1 MHSSPSLAAD
11 PEGLEPDLA
20 AGLRQISRE
29 GLGAPLED
37 LEVHKGA
44 GGDDEDEDEEE
55 EEAGGKSG

>member
-1 MHSSPSLAAD
+1 MHPPPPLAAD

-20 AGLRQISRE
+20 AGLRKISHE

-44 GGDDEDEDEEE
+44 GGEDEDEDEED
-55 EEAGGKSG
+55 EAAGESG